1 MRKAELMSNAKHIL
15 IAVDDSEASYRAVAY
30 VGNILSGC
38 EGFRVCLLHALPPL
52 PREFLE
58 FGGSEDPQQEE
69 REETRLQTE
78 QARWIEA
85 VAQAAEPVFTRAKQ
99 ILHAA
104 RVPEDAVE
112 TQMVDTV
119 NTQDI
124 VYNILETAHARH
136 CGTVV
141 VGRQSHHGL
150 RALLTSHVSDALMSQ
165 GEGLAIWVVE

>member
-1 MRKAELMSNAKHIL
+1 MSNAKHIL
-15 IAVDDSEASYRAVAY
+15 IAVDDSEASYHAVAY
-30 VGNILSGC
+30 VGDILSGC

-104 RVPEDAVE
+104 HVPEDAVE

-141 VGRQSHHGL
+141 VGRQAHHGL
-150 RALLTSHVSDALMSQ
+150 KALLTSHVSDALISQ

>member
-1 MRKAELMSNAKHIL
+1 MANAKHIL

-30 VGNILSGC
+30 VGSIMSGC

-58 FGGSEDPQQEE
+58 FGGSEDPQHEE

-99 ILHAA
+99 ILHEA
-104 RVPEDAVE
+104 RVPADAVE
-112 TQMVDTV
+112 TQIVDTV

-124 VYNILETAHARH
+124 VLNILETAHARH

-141 VGRQSHHGL
+141 VGRQVHHGL
-150 RALLTSHVSDALMSQ
+150 KALLTSHVSDALMSQ
-165 GEGLAIWVVE
+165 GEDLAIWVVE